1 MSHCERSDSVQC
13 KVIESQRSRS
23 EWIEVTYPEKNLYRA
38 VFPLL
43 AALSLTACS
52 ASETNMNQN
61 APNESGLQPVE
72 HDRGR
77 AHLNPSP
84 KRAYEIVMTIENA
97 PGPFADVSGGAQ
109 YDVTNENECG
119 HINAAGVPERITSQ
133 ERVALTKVSDTE
145 YRGIVYLDRMLDE
158 DYYGRGVCHW
168 ELTAASATLRA
179 TGADGETLFQPAIMV
194 DQLLSGEE
202 VQLYFW
208 KGAYPRDAMANYR
221 DSGFPTPDRYK
232 PEIRDELFKVTL
244 KAQGP
249 QP

>member
-1 MSHCERSDSVQC
+1 
-13 KVIESQRSRS
+13 
-23 EWIEVTYPEKNLYRA
+23 
-38 VFPLL
+38 
-43 AALSLTACS
+43 
-52 ASETNMNQN
+52 MNQN
-61 APNESGLQPVE
+61 TSDASGLQHVE

-119 HINAAGVPERITSQ
+119 HINSAGVPERITSQ

-145 YRGIVYLDRMLDE
+145 YRGVVYLDRMLDE

-179 TGADGETLFQPAIMV
+179 TGADGETLFQPAIMA

-208 KGAYPRDAMANYR
+208 KGHYPRTDMDDYR
-221 DSGFPTPDRYK
+221 YTGYPTPDRFR
-232 PEIRDELFKVTL
+232 PEIRNELFKITL
-244 KAQGP
+244 KAQGS

>member
-1 MSHCERSDSVQC
+1 MTDFM
-13 KVIESQRSRS
+13 
-23 EWIEVTYPEKNLYRA
+23 KNLCRA
-38 VFPLL
+38 VLPLL

-61 APNESGLQPVE
+61 TSDASGLQPIE

-119 HINAAGVPERITSQ
+119 HINSAGVAERITSQ

-145 YRGIVYLDRMLDE
+145 YRGVVYLDQMLDE

-208 KGAYPRDAMANYR
+208 KGHYPRTDMDDYR
-221 DSGFPTPDRYK
+221 YTGYPTPDRFR
-232 PEIRDELFKVTL
+232 PEIRNELFKITL
-244 KAQGP
+244 KAQGS

>member
-1 MSHCERSDSVQC
+1 MTH
-13 KVIESQRSRS
+13 
-23 EWIEVTYPEKNLYRA
+23 PAKNLHRA
-38 VFPLL
+38 VLPLL

-61 APNESGLQPVE
+61 TSDASGLQPVE

-119 HINAAGVPERITSQ
+119 HINSAGVAERITSQ
-133 ERVALTKVSDTE
+133 ERIALTKVSDTE
-145 YRGIVYLDRMLDE
+145 YRGVVYLDQMLDE

-179 TGADGETLFQPAIMV
+179 TGGDGETLFQPAIMV
-194 DQLLSGEE
+194 DQLLGGEE

-221 DSGFPTPDRYK
+221 DPGFPTPDRYK
-232 PEIRDELFKVTL
+232 PEIRDQLFKVTL
-244 KAQGP
+244 KAQGS

>member
-1 MSHCERSDSVQC
+1 VKHRG
-13 KVIESQRSRS
+13 KR
-23 EWIEVTYPEKNLYRA
+23 LYRA
-38 VFPLL
+38 ALPVLS
-43 AALSLTACS
+43 ALSLTACG
-52 ASETNMNQN
+52 ATETDMRQN
-61 APNESGLQPVE
+61 TPRASGLQPVE

-119 HINAAGVPERITSQ
+119 HINSAGVAERITSQ

-145 YRGIVYLDRMLDE
+145 YRGVVYLDQMLDE

-168 ELTAASATLRA
+168 ELMGASATLRA
-179 TGADGETLFQPAIMV
+179 TGGDGETLFQPAITV
-194 DQLLSGEE
+194 DQLLGGEE

-208 KGAYPRDAMANYR
+208 KGHYPRTEMDDYR
-221 DSGFPTPDRYK
+221 YTGYPTPDKFR
-232 PEIRDELFKVTL
+232 PEIRNELFKITL
-244 KAQGP
+244 KAQGL